1 MKKYSTKKHLSLDI
15 CQNENWAKYNHKQNR
30 TYRNVP
36 ANWREKLAEL
46 SAEQKSELFF
56 KYALEGNK
64 KMLKAI
70 YTADGEPL
78 NINAKDRD
86 NNNALMFAIKSGDRD
101 TVEYLLS
108 IGIET
113 DYINTIGFSPM
124 HLAVRKNNLNLVAL
138 LVDNNADINIQD
150 KLGRTPIFDA
160 VCENNGKMINALAI
174 NGISVDTTDN
184 HGTTPLMIA
193 VEDQSRQESFI
204 ALINLGA
211 DVNAKDN
218 NGKNALIRAIEHDNN
233 AMMDMLFKSG
243 IDIDATD
250 RNFMTAVHHCAKMGN
265 REALR
270 ILISKGADIF
280 GFDRKG
286 RRAVD
291 IANQYKNFGC
301 AQILEKAE
309 KIYSNPNLT
318 ESQRVDALREF
329 GRHNKVIN
337 SCVR

>member
-1 MKKYSTKKHLSLDI
+1 MKYSKKKHLSLDI

-70 YTADGEPL
+70 YSADGEPL

-124 HLAVRKNNLNLVAL
+124 HLAVRKNDLNLVAL

-150 KLGRTPIFDA
+150 KLGRAPIFDA

-174 NGISVDTTDN
+174 NGMFVDTTDN

-218 NGKNALIRAIEHDNN
+218 NGKNALMRAIEHENN

-243 IDIDATD
+243 IDIDAID

-280 GFDRKG
+280 CRDKKG
-286 RRAVD
+286 RTAID
-291 IANQYKNFGC
+291 IAKQYKNYGC
-301 AQILEKAE
+301 AEILTKAQG
-309 KIYSNPNLT
+309 IYYNQSLGLD
-318 ESQRVDALREF
+318 QKMQMLKEF
-329 GRHNKVIN
+329 GKHNKVIN